1 MINIQ
6 PILFTIGLFLTGLA
20 VVMVAPALLDYAY
33 HDINWQAFGISSII
47 TGFMGLLITFANRPK
62 DSFQLT
68 IRETFIL
75 TALSWI
81 TIALFSSLPFILSN
95 SMVAHVDSFFEAI
108 SGLTTTGAS
117 VLRGIDYASHG
128 IVLWRALLEWMGGIG
143 IIVMAL
149 TVMPLLKIGGMQL
162 FRSEFSDRSEKVL
175 PRVSQIASAI
185 LTTYVAFTV
194 LCILLLWLAGMNWL
208 EAICHAFATIS
219 TGGFSTADSSIAYY
233 NSPLIE
239 FIIIIFMIIGS
250 TTLILFVKFFHGD
263 RKALWKDHQVQ
274 TFMAV
279 LILSILAVTL
289 YRYWDGVDPLTALR
303 ESSFNVTSIITTT
316 GFTSGDYTF
325 WGTFPIMTFFILMM
339 VGGCTGSTSGSIK
352 IYRYQI
358 MYEVAK
364 AHIYQMR
371 RPHGVFLP
379 LYNGKRIPDEIFTSV
394 FTFFALYVVS
404 FGLLVLG
411 LSLYELDISTC
422 LSAAASCLNNVG
434 PGFGPIIGPE
444 AHYAPLPDGAK
455 WMLMAGMLV
464 GRLEYVTIIILFV
477 PHFWRD

>member
-1 MINIQ
+1 MI
-6 PILFTIGLFLTGLA
+6 
-20 VVMVAPALLDYAY
+20 APAILDYAY
-33 HDINWQAFGISSII
+33 HDINWQAFAISTVI

-62 DSFQLT
+62 NPFQLT

-75 TALSWI
+75 TALTWI
-81 TIALFSSLPFILSN
+81 SIAVFSSFPFILSN
-95 SMVAHVDSFFEAI
+95 STVAHVDSFFEAI

-117 VLRGIDYASHG
+117 VIRGIDYASHG
-128 IVLWRALLEWMGGIG
+128 IVLWRALLEWIGGIG

-185 LTTYVAFTV
+185 LTTYVAFTL
-194 LCILLLWLAGMNWL
+194 LCMLLLWMAGMNWL
-208 EAICHAFATIS
+208 EAICHAFATLS
-219 TGGFSTADSSIAYY
+219 TGGFSTADSSIAHY

-239 FIIIIFMIIGS
+239 AIIIVFMIIGS
-250 TTLILFVKFFHGD
+250 ITFILFVKFFHGD
-263 RKALWKDHQVQ
+263 RRALWKDHQVQ
-274 TFMAV
+274 TFIAV
-279 LILSILAVTL
+279 LVLSIIAVTI
-289 YRYWDGVDPLTALR
+289 YRCWDGVDPVTALR

-325 WGTFPIMTFFILMM
+325 WGTFPIMMFFLLMM

-364 AHIYQMR
+364 AHIFQMR

-411 LSLYELDISTC
+411 LSAYELDISTC

-444 AHYAPLPDGAK
+444 ANYAPLPDGVK

-477 PHFWRD
+477 PSFWRD

>member
-1 MINIQ
+1 MINLQ

-20 VVMVAPALLDYAY
+20 VVMIAPAILDYAY
-33 HDINWQAFGISSII
+33 HDINWQAFAICSIM
-47 TGFMGLLITFANRPK
+47 TGFIGLLITFANRPK
-62 DSFQLT
+62 ESFQLT
-68 IRETFIL
+68 IRETFLL
-75 TALSWI
+75 TALTWI
-81 TIALFSSLPFILSN
+81 SIAIFASFPFLMSN
-95 SMVAHVDSFFEAI
+95 SIVAHVDSFFEAI

-117 VLRGIDYASHG
+117 VLRGIDYASPG
-128 IVLWRALLEWMGGIG
+128 IILWRALLEWIGGIG

-149 TVMPLLKIGGMQL
+149 TVMPILKIGGMQL

-185 LTTYVAFTV
+185 LTTYVFFTA

-219 TGGFSTADSSIAYY
+219 TGGFSTADSSIAHYH
-233 NSPLIE
+233 SPLIE
-239 FIIIIFMIIGS
+239 FIIIIFMLIGS
-250 TTLILFVKFFHGD
+250 ITLILFVKFFHGD
-263 RKALWKDHQVQ
+263 RKALWKDSQVR
-274 TFMAV
+274 TFISV
-279 LILSILAVTL
+279 LIIAIIAVTF
-289 YRYWDGVDPLTALR
+289 YRWWDGVDILTALR

-316 GFTSGDYTF
+316 GFSSGDYTF
-325 WGTFPIMTFFILMM
+325 WGTFPLMVFFLLMM

-358 MYEVAK
+358 MFEVAK

-379 LYNGKRIPDEIFTSV
+379 RYNGKRIPDEIFTSV

-411 LSLYELDISTC
+411 LSAYELDTTTC

-434 PGFGPIIGPE
+434 PAFGPIIGPD
-444 AHYAPLPDGAK
+444 AHYAALPDGAK
-455 WMLMAGMLV
+455 WMLMAGMLI

-477 PHFWRD
+477 PSFWRD

>member
-6 PILFTIGLFLTGLA
+6 PILFTIGLFLTGVA
-20 VVMVAPALLDYAY
+20 FIMIAPAILDYAH
-33 HDINWQAFGISSII
+33 HDINWQAFGISAII

-62 DSFQLT
+62 ESFQLT

-75 TALSWI
+75 TAFAWI
-81 TIALFSSLPFILSN
+81 TIALFASFPFLLSN
-95 SMVAHVDSFFEAI
+95 TTVEPVDSFFEAI

-117 VLRGIDYASHG
+117 VIHGIDYASHG

-149 TVMPLLKIGGMQL
+149 TVMPILKIGGMQL

-175 PRVSQIASAI
+175 PRVSQITSAI
-185 LTTYVAFTV
+185 LTTYVFFTI
-194 LCILLLWLAGMNWL
+194 LCILLLWLAGMSWFD
-208 EAICHAFATIS
+208 AICHAFTTIS
-219 TGGFSTADSSIAYY
+219 TGGFSTANSSISHY

-250 TTLILFVKFFHGD
+250 ITLILFVKFFHGD
-263 RKALWKDHQVQ
+263 RKALWKDTQVQ
-274 TFMAV
+274 TFIAV
-279 LILSILAVTL
+279 LILSITAVTL
-289 YRYWDGVDPLTALR
+289 YRWWGGTNFLSALR
-303 ESSFNVTSIITTT
+303 GSSFNVTSIITTT
-316 GFTSGDYTF
+316 GISSGDYTL
-325 WGTFPIMTFFILMM
+325 WGTFPLMVLFLLMM

-358 MYEVAK
+358 MFSLAK
-364 AHIYQMR
+364 NHIYQMR

-379 LYNGKRIPDEIFTSV
+379 LYNGKRIPPEIFTSV
-394 FTFFALYVVS
+394 FTFFALYIIS
-404 FGLLVLG
+404 FGLLVMG
-411 LSLYELDISTC
+411 LSIYDLDFSTC

-434 PGFGPIIGPE
+434 PGFGSIIGPE
-444 AHYAPLPDGAK
+444 AHYAALPAGTK

-477 PHFWRD
+477 PSFWRD